1 MNITKSLLKPKTP
14 FIAAILLIIILL
26 IPQSCIDPCKYKY
39 QTQCTL
45 YKRIITSN
53 NLDSAYID
61 SLNMYTRYHVACD
74 MEEIELFNRNFFNS
88 TVLFTEDSSRF
99 FLFYGDTIN
108 RWTSECD
115 CCSIY

>member
-1 MNITKSLLKPKTP
+1 MAITT
-14 FIAAILLIIILL
+14 ITIIL
-26 IPQSCIDPCKYKY
+26 QSCLDPCRDQY
-39 QTQCTL
+39 QTECTL
-45 YKRIITSN
+45 YKRTIQHTPMW
-53 NLDSAYID
+53 DSLYID
-61 SLNMYTRYHVACD
+61 SIKMYTRYHVACD